1 MNTLDHSPES
11 QLLQSF
17 LDGDLDPYD
26 EQTLFAALA
35 LNADLRMELREYML
49 IGNLAHADADRMAP
63 SSALYER
70 IAGSLGIADAIVP
83 AQAAEDRRR
92 SRRPHP
98 IPLMFASAVA
108 GALLMLWFISATAPA
123 GPGPK
128 PVPAAARV
136 EPGTTP
142 RAGRNDR
149 AFTTGPRRE
158 TGMIAYT
165 RNAAA
170 AAGTE
175 GYDTHGTPRV
185 LGTPALGV
193 DVSGPDAMA
202 HQAQHDE
209 RDAVTP
215 RIRRDRRRSTHT
227 GTAIGDP
234 AIDRRLGSSGTTDA
248 IGETPGAV
256 VAAMPEILPTAP
268 RTTMNP
274 ATLGARAATPTAP
287 RLRPNTSPAAFAS
300 AADMEERFAATL
312 RGFQS
317 VAYPSNGLK
326 APFGP
331 IFNNMAVAVEYALS
345 TTDAVGIEVGQE
357 TFPQTYTGV
366 ENDRT
371 VEYRQRPL
379 LTWSTIRYR
388 NDALPLSGRFSGFWS
403 VGLGGTVVGPIARS
417 EVGIE
422 YGAGNGISLV
432 AGIDATVLAYRF
444 NANWFNTRRLAFSYG
459 ARVRF

>member
-17 LDGDLDPYD
+17 LDGDRDSYD
-26 EQTLFAALA
+26 EQTLFTALA
-35 LNADLRMELREYML
+35 VNADLRMELREYML
-49 IGNLAHADADRMAP
+49 IGNLARADADRMAP
-63 SSALYER
+63 SSALYGR
-70 IAGSLGIADAIVP
+70 IAGSLGIADAVVP
-83 AQAAEDRRR
+83 AQAADER
-92 SRRPHP
+92 SRARRPHP

-108 GALLMLWFISATAPA
+108 GALLMLWFISATEPLEPGRAPA
-123 GPGPK
+123 
-128 PVPAAARV
+128 PVEARA
-136 EPGTTP
+136 EPGTTS
-142 RAGRNDR
+142 RAGRDDR
-149 AFTTGPRRE
+149 RFTTRSRPEAEAIPGLRAA
-158 TGMIAYT
+158 T
-165 RNAAA
+165 AAA
-170 AAGTE
+170 DLGAGVTNE
-175 GYDTHGTPRV
+175 ATHAP
-185 LGTPALGV
+185 GTPAHMT
-193 DVSGPDAMA
+193 DFSRSDAMA
-202 HQAQHDE
+202 LRSQRDE
-209 RDAVTP
+209 RDASTA
-215 RIRRDRRRSTHT
+215 RILGEQRRSTHT
-227 GTAIGDP
+227 GT

-248 IGETPGAV
+248 IGDTPGAGV
-256 VAAMPEILPTAP
+256 VAMPEILPTVP
-268 RTTMNP
+268 RTTSY
-274 ATLGARAATPTAP
+274 ATALDTRATTVADP
-287 RLRPNTSPAAFAS
+287 RLRPNTSTAAVAS
-300 AADMEERFAATL
+300 TVEMEERFAATM

-326 APFGP
+326 APFAP

-366 ENDRT
+366 ENNRT

-379 LTWSTIRYR
+379 LIWSAIRYR
-388 NDALPLSGRFSGFWS
+388 NDALPLAGRFSGFWS

-422 YGAGNGISLV
+422 YGAGSGISLV